1 MVTLAALSTGKA
13 ILIGIASGVALAI
26 AVIGAMASVRRPR
39 RRAELDIPPGMKPG
53 PSDPDL
59 EKPILERL
67 LGWGTILVVGM
78 ALGVGLVFFTEP
90 ATNKDDTK
98 LMLAQSVLRGHLTT
112 LPGTEENQLGFNC
125 ERCHGPGLH
134 GGQNVFNGAVVAVPN
149 LQTVCGGA
157 AFNHPQ
163 IKSLDDVVNTI
174 AQGRDGTDMPSW
186 SVRYKGAMDD
196 QQIEDVVN
204 YLLSIQGAVGHVPA
218 DQNVCLHP
226 AASPAPSASGS
237 ASPSASASASSSPSA
252 SPSPSSSP

>member
-1 MVTLAALSTGKA
+1 MHGVSVLAALSTGKA
-13 ILIGIASGVALAI
+13 ILVGVASGIVLVIAI
-26 AVIGAMASVRRPR
+26 IAAAATVRRPR
-39 RRAELDIPPGMKPG
+39 RSPELDIPPGMKPG

-59 EKPILERL
+59 EKPLLEKLQLWGIL
-67 LGWGTILVVGM
+67 LVVAM
-78 ALGVGLVFFTEP
+78 ALGTGAVFLTEP
-90 ATNKDDTK
+90 ATNKSDTE
-98 LMLAQSVLRGHLTT
+98 LMLAQSVERGHLTT
-112 LPGTEENQLGFNC
+112 LPGNEENQLGFNC

-134 GGQNVFNGAVVAVPN
+134 GGLNVFNGSVVIVPN

-157 AFNHPQ
+157 AFGHPL

-204 YLLSIQGAVGHVPA
+204 YLLAIQGPIGHVPD

-226 AASPAPSASGS
+226 QTSPAPS
-237 ASPSASASASSSPSA
+237 ASPSASASGGA
-252 SPSPSSSP
+252 SPSPSTSP